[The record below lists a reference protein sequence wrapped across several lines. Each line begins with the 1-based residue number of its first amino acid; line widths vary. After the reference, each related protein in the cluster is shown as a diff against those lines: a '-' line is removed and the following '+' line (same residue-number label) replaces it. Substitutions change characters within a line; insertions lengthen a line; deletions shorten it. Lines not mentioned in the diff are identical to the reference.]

1 DMRYGEV
8 VSHERVLDLRAG
20 TLRRETEWISPA
32 GRRVVVRSTR
42 LVSLT
47 HRAVAAIE
55 YEVEPVD
62 GPARVIVQSQLV
74 ANETPAEADDGDPR
88 VAAALQDPL
97 AAVAQDVEQDGAILL
112 HRTRTSGL
120 LVAAGMDHDIE

>member
-1 DMRYGEV
+1 
-8 VSHERVLDLRAG
+8 
-20 TLRRETEWISPA
+20 
-32 GRRVVVRSTR
+32 
-42 LVSLT
+42 

-74 ANETPAEADDGDPR
+74 ANEAPPEADDGDPR

-97 AAVAQDVEQDGAILL
+97 AAVSPDVEQDGAILL

-120 LVAAGMDHDIE
+120 LVAAGMDHDIECPHQYEVEHEAREDWARTTVVTVLQPGERLRVVKNVAY